1 MRVALAPALAL
12 VALLAPLALAAAPP
26 PDAETVAAAGGVRIA
41 TWVGEENATRTDGYA
56 PGETGALWF
65 AVMVTGSAE
74 KNDTNAT
81 SPGAW
86 ASATFNLTSDALD
99 FLSPTLTLLPVNGS
113 EWASGSVQ
121 FRVPLNASGQ
131 AAYEWEATVWRD
143 ENGTLVPFATPG
155 GGAAVT
161 VVAPAPPPTGLP
173 TSWLVGGAAVVLVA
187 AGAGV
192 LVARQRSQRRK
203 MRGQTRSQALREVEL
218 EERAQKRPEEA
229 AAIQAELR
237 QQEKVKEKRRDLQIL
252 EAKRADVHK
261 TLDLLKKRH
270 EAGGL
275 TKLQYDNMVAKKQ
288 QDLARIEADIAAMEA
303 EDSSPGAAA

>member
-1 MRVALAPALAL
+1 
-12 VALLAPLALAAAPP
+12 
-26 PDAETVAAAGGVRIA
+26 
-41 TWVGEENATRTDGYA
+41 
-56 PGETGALWF
+56 
-65 AVMVTGSAE
+65 
-74 KNDTNAT
+74 
-81 SPGAW
+81 
-86 ASATFNLTSDALD
+86 
-99 FLSPTLTLLPVNGS
+99 
-113 EWASGSVQ
+113 
-121 FRVPLNASGQ
+121 
-131 AAYEWEATVWRD
+131 
-143 ENGTLVPFATPG
+143 
-155 GGAAVT
+155 
-161 VVAPAPPPTGLP
+161 
-173 TSWLVGGAAVVLVA
+173 VGGAAVVLVA
-187 AGAGV
+187 AGAGA

-303 EDSSPGAAA
+303 EDSGPGAAA